1 MLIGA
6 MNHPRRSLR
15 EQIKWLGENKFDFLD
30 LTLEAPEAASWTINP
45 REINQMLADAGL
57 SVVGHTAPYLPIA
70 NPVEGV
76 RRAGVEELL
85 RCVDVFVQVGVKWMN
100 VHPRTSP
107 MHSRAYTVARNLES
121 LSELVSYG
129 QQFGLGV
136 MVENVP
142 GSFNTAHEMGEL
154 LDSLPELG
162 LHLDIGHANLMTA
175 SNTTA
180 EIVAKYGSR
189 LRHVHLHDNRGG
201 DLDLHLPLGAG
212 TLDLRESIRLL
223 KSSGYDGTITLEI
236 FSTDLRHLLS
246 SREVLQETWELSA
259 ADLRTRHAVT

>member
-6 MNHPRRSLR
+6 MNHPRRSLS
-15 EQIKWLGENKFDFLD
+15 EQIAWLGKNQFDFLD
-30 LTLEAPEAASWTINP
+30 LTLEPPEAASWKVDP
-45 REINQMLADAGL
+45 RNVKQQLADYRMR
-57 SVVGHTAPYLPIA
+57 VVGHTAPFLPIA
-70 NPVEGV
+70 NPIDGI

-85 RCVDVFVQVGVKWMN
+85 RCMDVFVQLGARWMN

-107 MHSRAYTVARNLES
+107 MHSRGYAVARNLES

-129 QQFGLGV
+129 KQFGLGV

-142 GSFNTAHEMGEL
+142 GSFNTAQEMGEL
-154 LDSLPELG
+154 LDPLPELG
-162 LHLDIGHANLMTA
+162 LHLDIGHANLMTT
-175 SNTTA
+175 SNTAA
-180 EIVAKYGSR
+180 EIIAKYGAR

-212 TLDLRESIRLL
+212 ILDLPQSVRLL
-223 KSSGYDGTITLEI
+223 KACGYDDTITLEI

-246 SREVLQETWELSA
+246 SRDILREVWAMHEMEMRQRSA
-259 ADLRTRHAVT
+259 SV